1 MLLET
6 EFKFNIKSLIL
17 HRNKLFVVRID
28 IICIVIRKIGTI
40 FWYPLWWGNW
50 VTTISVQFWWW
61 KMFCPSFLVSFLWR
75 SFLKIILDLLAL
87 AEVNIQTYS
96 SILSFS
102 WLLCLISC
110 MRYQQIFVAAP
121 EKLPLFRR
129 KVLKEEEE
137 PWSSLLTWFGWELII
152 RQTAI
157 LRSKRTIL
165 IAMRRMMNNR
175 HWLFILK
182 ERLTDFIRTKSGKV
196 FRHNFSWKLFSDHAG
211 DTIIDG
217 ATTI

>member
-40 FWYPLWWGNW
+40 FWYSLWWGNW
-50 VTTISVQFWWW
+50 VTTISVQFRWW

-110 MRYQQIFVAAP
+110 MRYQQML
-121 EKLPLFRR
+121 LPLRSFHFFGEKCWKKKRNR
-129 KVLKEEEE
+129 DQVYLHDLAEN
-137 PWSSLLTWFGWELII
+137 SSLD
-152 RQTAI
+152 
-157 LRSKRTIL
+157 
-165 IAMRRMMNNR
+165 RRR
-175 HWLFILK
+175 FYAVK
-182 ERLTDFIRTKSGKV
+182 GQF
-196 FRHNFSWKLFSDHAG
+196 
-211 DTIIDG
+211 
-217 ATTI
+217 